1 MNLKELTESYQ
12 EYTLT
17 EAYLTEGL
25 RIFKESK
32 NLYKIASK
40 ITSKLSKIGKDGN
53 VEAVTAAKKLA
64 ADITKLGDEYKQV
77 EDDFANKKLDKST
90 ATAKLKALKNSN
102 DSISGYIKSAKAK
115 SLLGKIGLGVVITGL
130 GVLLGSIAMN
140 PSLIASI
147 GSGVKDFAAAASAKI
162 GSFFSKKSYSST
174 RQFADENLEKEWG
187 PGLGTGP
194 RAKLKIKPPSSVRR
208 FADENLAAEWGDMAK

>member
-25 RIFKESK
+25 KIFKESK

-40 ITSKLSKIGKDGN
+40 ITSKLGSRKYN
-53 VEAVTAAKKLA
+53 NPEAITVAKKLA
-64 ADITKLGDEYKQV
+64 ADITKLGDEYKRV
-77 EDDFANKKLDKST
+77 EDDFANKKLDKAK

-102 DSISGYIKSAKAK
+102 DSISGYIKSAKTK
-115 SLLGKIGLGVVITGL
+115 NLLGKIGLGVVITGL
-130 GVLLGSIAMN
+130 AVLLGSIAMN